1 MVSQKLIRIAWMVYN
16 THAASSIIFGS
27 AATGTLHTILVGM
40 YFSPPSAIMQ
50 PSVSDL
56 KHKCLFLPFSGSI
69 LAALDTFKKMW
80 VSKQEYDENGQRAID
95 QKTF

>member
-1 MVSQKLIRIAWMVYN
+1 
-16 THAASSIIFGS
+16 
-27 AATGTLHTILVGM
+27 
-40 YFSPPSAIMQ
+40 
-50 PSVSDL
+50 
-56 KHKCLFLPFSGSI
+56 